1 MIRVRGEWLLWLVF
15 IISLA
20 ITVYSMV
27 TRTQPTQQLM
37 IIEILGL
44 GCGLIAMMRRR
55 GREREQRE
63 QRNNEK
69 K

>member
-1 MIRVRGEWLLWLVF
+1 MLQVRGEWLLWLVF
-15 IISLA
+15 IISLG

-55 GREREQRE
+55 SRERE

>member
-1 MIRVRGEWLLWLVF
+1 MLQMRGEWLLWLVF
-15 IISLA
+15 LISLA
-20 ITVYSMV
+20 LTVYSMV

-44 GCGLIAMMRRR
+44 GCGLIAMMRKRS
-55 GREREQRE
+55 RERE

>member
-1 MIRVRGEWLLWLVF
+1 MTQVRGEWLLWIVF

-20 ITVYSMV
+20 ITVYFMV
-27 TRTQPTQQLM
+27 TRTQPTQQLL

-55 GREREQRE
+55 SRERE
-63 QRNNEK
+63 QRNNEEK
-69 K
+69 

>member
-1 MIRVRGEWLLWLVF
+1 MIQVRGEWLLWIVF
-15 IISLA
+15 GISLA
-20 ITVYSMV
+20 LTVYFMV

-55 GREREQRE
+55 SRQRE
-63 QRNNEK
+63 QKNNEK

>member
-1 MIRVRGEWLLWLVF
+1 MLQMRGEWLLWLVF
-15 IISLA
+15 IISLGL
-20 ITVYSMV
+20 TVYSMV

-55 GREREQRE
+55 SREREQRNKE
-63 QRNNEK
+63 EK
-69 K
+69 

>member
-1 MIRVRGEWLLWLVF
+1 MLHVRGEWLLWLVF

-20 ITVYSMV
+20 LTVYSMV

-55 GREREQRE
+55 SRERE

>member
-1 MIRVRGEWLLWLVF
+1 MIRVRGEWLLWIVF
-15 IISLA
+15 GISLVL
-20 ITVYSMV
+20 TVYSMV

-55 GREREQRE
+55 SREREQK
-63 QRNNEK
+63 NNEK

>member
-1 MIRVRGEWLLWLVF
+1 MMRVRGEWLLWIVF
-15 IISLA
+15 GISLA
-20 ITVYSMV
+20 LTVYSMV

-44 GCGLIAMMRRR
+44 GCGLIAMTRRR
-55 GREREQRE
+55 SREREQK
-63 QRNNEK
+63 NNEK

>member
-1 MIRVRGEWLLWLVF
+1 MLQVRGEWLLWLVF

-20 ITVYSMV
+20 LTAYSMV
-27 TRTQPTQQLM
+27 THTQPTQQLL

-55 GREREQRE
+55 NRERE